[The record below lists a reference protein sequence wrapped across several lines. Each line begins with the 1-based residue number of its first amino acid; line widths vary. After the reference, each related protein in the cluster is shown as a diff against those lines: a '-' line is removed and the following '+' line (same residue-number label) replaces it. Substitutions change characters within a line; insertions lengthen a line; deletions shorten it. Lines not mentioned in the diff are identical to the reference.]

1 MSRIFRRENQ
11 HSEQSRQTMPATPA
25 RAAGQQRGWQA
36 NEPNG
41 DLRSVWGAHR
51 TAKVVLFVAFVVAC
65 VGFAVYAFV
74 FMLG

>member
-1 MSRIFRRENQ
+1 MSRIFRRENPQ
-11 HSEQSRQTMPATPA
+11 SEQTRQTVPATTA

-51 TAKVVLFVAFVVAC
+51 RAKVVLFVTLLLAC
-65 VGFAVYAFV
+65 VGVAVYAFV
-74 FMLG
+74 FMAG